1 MLVYGLLWFCTLS
14 SVVYVLLSLIDA
26 IHKILGLWSFVYMVS
41 LVWVFLVDFFAVTFM
56 VKICYFPTLDWCA
69 GFSIGV
75 ILTGSLCHTHGGVLG
90 YFFTVTIWASPS

>member
-14 SVVYVLLSLIDA
+14 LVVYVLLSLIDA
-26 IHKILGLWSFVYMVS
+26 IHKNLGMWSCVYMVS
-41 LVWVFLVDFFAVTFM
+41 LVWVFLVDFVAVTFM
-56 VKICYFPTLDWCA
+56 VKNVLLSNLGYGA

-75 ILTGSLCHTHGGVLG
+75 ILTGSLCHIHGGVLG